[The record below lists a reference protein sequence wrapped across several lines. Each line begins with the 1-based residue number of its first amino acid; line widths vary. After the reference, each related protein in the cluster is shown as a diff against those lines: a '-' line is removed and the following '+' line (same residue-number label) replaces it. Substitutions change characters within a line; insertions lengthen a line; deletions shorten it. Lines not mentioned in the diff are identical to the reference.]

1 MKGNKKYKD
10 SSLALQYFDP
20 YSGEKPAQ
28 KTIPGNTMGNYMLD
42 DIAGLLDVPKNK
54 NVRPFHALEK
64 PGGAVQ
70 NVPRV
75 SPFIK
80 KNTVPQQSA
89 PPPPALP
96 MQPMAN
102 PVLSFEAFVARQQ
115 AQQSSPPIMQSG
127 VKPPKKISN
136 RERRKQEKALQ
147 DFERQRKRIEKTAA
161 RKIRMRRF
169 LSALIILGFL
179 SIPLVIVMVLNSTVF
194 IAKNI
199 RIEGISKY
207 TDDDILTL
215 GGIKRNQSLQS
226 INVERVVHKINNAH
240 NLRVMDFRFVYPD
253 GIYIRVQEK
262 TPVAIVTSNGF
273 VYYLDKYGDVLE
285 KLSAR
290 KNEDHYVEVKNCVMY
305 QPTSST
311 QSQMKNQWQKDAYVE
326 VMNAVVSLGVTNE
339 FVSLSILK
347 DDNIYLTT
355 KDNFV
360 VNLGKLDNIGMKI
373 ANALA
378 VREYV
383 APGFR
388 AGGLIDVSIPD
399 KPVFSNEDNKVLYER
414 KYYLEP
420 SPSTVYNTIEEQNS
434 AMQDAGQ
441 EAVQQPENAPA
452 SQEGTTQTDAENGTE

>member
-1 MKGNKKYKD
+1 M
-10 SSLALQYFDP
+10 AL
-20 YSGEKPAQ
+20 SG
-28 KTIPGNTMGNYMLD
+28 
-42 DIAGLLDVPKNK
+42 
-54 NVRPFHALEK
+54 
-64 PGGAVQ
+64 
-70 NVPRV
+70 
-75 SPFIK
+75 
-80 KNTVPQQSA
+80 
-89 PPPPALP
+89 
-96 MQPMAN
+96 
-102 PVLSFEAFVARQQ
+102 AFW
-115 AQQSSPPIMQSG
+115 SDM
-127 VKPPKKISN
+127 
-136 RERRKQEKALQ
+136 
-147 DFERQRKRIEKTAA
+147 
-161 RKIRMRRF
+161 
-169 LSALIILGFL
+169 
-179 SIPLVIVMVLNSTVF
+179 
-194 IAKNI
+194 
-199 RIEGISKY
+199 
-207 TDDDILTL
+207 
-215 GGIKRNQSLQS
+215 
-226 INVERVVHKINNAH
+226 
-240 NLRVMDFRFVYPD
+240 
-253 GIYIRVQEK
+253 
-262 TPVAIVTSNGF
+262 
-273 VYYLDKYGDVLE
+273 
-285 KLSAR
+285 
-290 KNEDHYVEVKNCVMY
+290 MY

-452 SQEGTTQTDAENGTE
+452 AQEGTTQTDAENGTE